1 MPESIRDKQ
10 EEFNVDEAMDRIEA
24 INKRLAREDLPLKEA
39 LELYKQGAELARK
52 CQEQL
57 EGVEKELVIL
67 NV

>member
-1 MPESIRDKQ
+1 MNSEAEKA
-10 EEFNVDEAMDRIEA
+10 FNVDEALDQIEA

>member
-1 MPESIRDKQ
+1 MPESIKDKQ

-24 INKRLAREDLPLKEA
+24 INERLAREDLPLKEA